1 MLQNLLRKEFKL
13 SVHPTSWMFLLLA
26 AMLFIPNYPYVVAFF
41 YQTLAIFFM
50 FLGGN
55 TTNDIFFTT
64 LLPVRKRDTVKAR
77 VLTVVILQLLQ
88 IIASIP
94 FAILRSTLNPEG
106 NLVGLDANIALFG
119 LAFIM
124 FGVFNLVFLTQ
135 FYKSAYKTG
144 TPFLL
149 ACMVMTVVVLVC
161 EIAIQI
167 NAGWRQVLDSTNPAY
182 FPQQTAFLLFG
193 MVVFALL
200 TAAAYMKSAKT
211 FEKLDL

>member
-13 SVHPTSWMFLLLA
+13 SVHPTSWIFLLLA
-26 AMLFIPNYPYVVAFF
+26 SMLVIPNYPYAVAFF

-50 FLGGN
+50 FLSGN
-55 TTNDIFFTT
+55 NTNDLFFTT
-64 LLPVRKRDTVKAR
+64 LLPVRKKDTVKAR

-94 FAILRSTLNPEG
+94 FAILRSTLIPQG
-106 NLVGLDANIALFG
+106 NMAGMDANIALFG

-124 FGVFNLVFLTQ
+124 FGGFNLVFLTQ
-135 FYKSAYKTG
+135 FYKSGYKTG
-144 TPFLL
+144 TPFML
-149 ACMVMTVVVLVC
+149 ASTAMMILVLVC

-167 NAGWRQVLDSTNPAY
+167 NAGLRQVLDSTNPAY
-182 FPQQTAFLLFG
+182 FPQQTVFLLFG

-200 TAAAYMKSAKT
+200 TAAAYTQSAKK
-211 FEKLDL
+211 FENLDL